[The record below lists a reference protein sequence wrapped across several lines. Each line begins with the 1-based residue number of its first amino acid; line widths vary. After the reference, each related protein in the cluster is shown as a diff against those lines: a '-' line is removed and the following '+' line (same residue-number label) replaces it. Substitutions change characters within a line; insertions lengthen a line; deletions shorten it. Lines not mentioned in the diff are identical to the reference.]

1 MGFVS
6 ETFSGIQGIQLYY
19 IVGIILFIGVFIGV
33 VIYTYKIPK
42 NELIKFKSSIF
53 EKDELNN

>member
-6 ETFSGIQGIQLYY
+6 ETLSGIQGIQLYY

>member
-6 ETFSGIQGIQLYY
+6 DTLSGIQGIQLYY

-33 VIYTYKIPK
+33 VIYTFKIPK
-42 NELIKFKSSIF
+42 NELVKFKSSIF